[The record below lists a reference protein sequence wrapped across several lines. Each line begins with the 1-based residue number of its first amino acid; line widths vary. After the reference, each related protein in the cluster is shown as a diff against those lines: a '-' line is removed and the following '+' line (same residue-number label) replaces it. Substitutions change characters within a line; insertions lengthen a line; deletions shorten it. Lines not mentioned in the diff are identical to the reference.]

1 MTWSSETLLKFFS
14 LSATFLYQLQ
24 DHRRIDSM
32 QPFKLGLATIILT
45 LVAFPAT
52 AESISEARNQI
63 TDTPSTTLQKPS
75 ASTPT
80 QDDEQAEPGKPIPT
94 GTALPRS
101 DRAQAS
107 EPTPLFG
114 TEYFVTLPKGHA
126 AQSFA
131 AVASKAAGFPVY
143 VVREVDDKHALFA
156 IDQYRIADQLEHK
169 LRDQGLTVQ
178 RLPSDRGTI
187 MGRKPVPRLLI
198 SFSDPKSQPSKFV
211 VLRHALA
218 NAANADTTTK
228 HAAYSALAVQIWK
241 KTAVPTTVFPS
252 QKDGSIILVPAAKAL
267 SRHLS
272 KKIAS
277 FEGASAEPV
286 RLVRPFRRVN

>member
-1 MTWSSETLLKFFS
+1 MTRSSETLLKFFS

-24 DHRRIDSM
+24 DHRRIDPM

-52 AESISEARNQI
+52 AQSVGAAQNQI
-63 TDTPSTTLQKPS
+63 PNAPGSTLQNPS
-75 ASTPT
+75 ASTST
-80 QDDEQAEPGKPIPT
+80 QNEEQAEPGKPVPA
-94 GTALPRS
+94 GTTQPRS
-101 DRAQAS
+101 DRARATD
-107 EPTPLFG
+107 PTPLFG

-131 AVASKAAGFPVY
+131 AVASQAAGFPVY
-143 VVREVDDKHALFA
+143 VVREVDEKHALFA

-169 LRDQGLTVQ
+169 LRDQGLSVQ

-187 MGRKPVPRLLI
+187 MGRKPVPRILI
-198 SFSDPKSQPSKFV
+198 SSSDPKSHPSKFFI
-211 VLRHALA
+211 LRHALA
-218 NAANADTTTK
+218 TAANADTTTK
-228 HAAYSALAVQIWK
+228 HAAYRALAVQIWK

-252 QKDGSIILVPAAKAL
+252 QKEGSIVLVPAAKAL

-286 RLVRPFRRVN
+286 RLVRPFRQIN